1 MSIIYSYPTSQPTL
15 QDLLIG
21 TDVADDNATKSFS
34 VQSLVSL
41 INASQGNG
49 IITDVT
55 ISTSDVFLTA
65 IKTSGIGD
73 PAITYTIGLT
83 ATGTPSATTFLR
95 GDNQWVIPTVSAGIG
110 VTSNSNPITS
120 DVSNFDFT
128 GEGVSTSSD
137 GNGNVT
143 ITIEGATNAV
153 ESLVQGTG
161 IGLSASTG
169 QIVVSNTGITGLVQG
184 SGITISTT
192 ATGVSTISSTG
203 QTSGTVT
210 SVGAG
215 AGLVET
221 GTTSID
227 PILSLQYNTATSYI
241 TQPEILVPLAADF
254 VPFHSVSGT
263 KVGKVTFGDIQAS
276 TLALVNTSITA
287 ANADAI
293 TNTYDKS
300 QQAAIPNNRTVGAV
314 PATQIVT
321 CSAAEYT
328 DMANANELVDSFIYL
343 TTASAAPQ
351 NTVNFTINSGTI
363 SYSGGCSV
371 STSTTVNNNSVLT
384 VTGAVGSPY
393 EVITTISPSG
403 GCSFSGTNPQTLTG
417 TIPAGSTAAVTQNL
431 TGSVYV
437 PAAAQGSNTLN
448 VNTAISGGT
457 VGVEYTVSPTSGSS
471 TGNLGTAVPPYGVT
485 ATIPVPAQYE
495 LTAGSLTATQSA
507 STYTSGGSIAN
518 ASFPGTTIAIRSY
531 DVTYAITLGS
541 GLTSAPTGSWAI
553 LVTGGLF
560 SGSAQNSAAP
570 VSRQYDTTN
579 SGYTFGATVVSVA
592 NSGYNVSGATWSG
605 PTAGP
610 VTAAT
615 NITGTLDA
623 TVSASTGTA
632 TLALNTSGI
641 GGLNNYSTTEKYQIN
656 AGPILTYNGQ
666 LTSPGANQATFIAD
680 IVPDSGYF
688 VFGENVNYDPDQTVT
703 FSNNS
708 TVTATLSGTIYKNR
722 SSFNYGGGS
731 SKCGNF
737 PTSGGGILK
746 TSGGSA
752 SYVENG
758 DTLYTSTSGNTLL
771 PNGNYTGNINNVTN
785 PSSGGFTVSSG
796 IASGVT
802 SCP

>member
-1 MSIIYSYPTSQPTL
+1 MSIIYSYPTTSPTL
-15 QDLLIG
+15 DDLLIG
-21 TDVADDNATKSFS
+21 TDVGEDNATKSFS

-41 INASQGNG
+41 INASQNNG

-55 ISTSDVFLTA
+55 ISTSDIFLTA
-65 IKTSGIGD
+65 VKTSGIGV
-73 PAITYTIGLT
+73 PAITYTVGLT
-83 ATGTPSATTFLR
+83 SLPTAGIEATQFLR
-95 GDNQWVIPTVSAGIG
+95 GDNQWVVPTVSAGIG

-128 GEGVSTSSD
+128 GAGVSTSSD
-137 GNGNVT
+137 VNGNVI

-153 ESLVQGTG
+153 ESIVASTG
-161 IGLSASTG
+161 IGLSSETG
-169 QIVVSNTGITGLVQG
+169 NVIVTNTGITSLVEG
-184 SGITISTT
+184 GGITI
-192 ATGVSTISSTG
+192 ATNSTG
-203 QTSGTVT
+203 QATLTVAAQGGGTVT

-215 AGLVET
+215 DGLVIT
-221 GTTSID
+221 NSD
-227 PILSLQYNTATSYI
+227 ATSPIIALDYTGADTYI
-241 TQPEILVPLAADF
+241 TQPVAAIPLAADLI
-254 VPFHSVSGT
+254 PFHSVSGST
-263 KVGKVTFGDIQAS
+263 VSKVTFGDIQAS
-276 TLALVNTSITA
+276 TLALVNTSITT
-287 ANADAI
+287 ANADAL

-300 QQAAIPNNRTVGAV
+300 QQAASPNNRTVGAV

-328 DMANANELVDSFIYL
+328 TMANANELVDSFIYL
-343 TTASAAPQ
+343 TTQNSAPQ

-363 SYSGGCSV
+363 SASGGCSV
-371 STSTTVNNNSVLT
+371 STSTTVNNNAVLT
-384 VTGAVGSPY
+384 VTGAVGSSY
-393 EVITTISPSG
+393 TVITTISPSG

-471 TGNLGTAVPPYGVT
+471 TGNLGTAVPSYGVA
-485 ATIPVPAQYE
+485 ATILVPAQYE

-541 GLTSAPTGSWAI
+541 GLVLADKGTTWDI
-553 LVTGGLF
+553 LVTGIF
-560 SGSAQNSAAP
+560 SGNAQNSAAP

-592 NSGYNVSGATWSG
+592 NSGYNVSGASWSG

-623 TVSASTGTA
+623 TVSASTGNASMTLANNGINGPANGYTVSYTADGSPYTIGSAVSGTVGTSVTFNTILTVNNNYTA
-632 TLALNTSGI
+632 TTAL
-641 GGLNNYSTTEKYQIN
+641 
-656 AGPILTYNGQ
+656 
-666 LTSPGANQATFIAD
+666 
-680 IVPDSGYF
+680 
-688 VFGENVNYDPDQTVT
+688 
-703 FSNNS
+703 
-708 TVTATLSGTIYKNR
+708 
-722 SSFNYGGGS
+722 
-731 SKCGNF
+731 
-737 PTSGGGILK
+737 
-746 TSGGSA
+746 SA
-752 SYVENG
+752 SYTNG
-758 DTLYTSTSGNTLL
+758 TSVPIEQTTAVTLAGTVMADRGQGVYNSTWDVSSNEACQEGNPTETVYLSVGGSNIYAGVTCYTSA
-771 PNGNYTGNINNVTN
+771 TG
-785 PSSGGFTVSSG
+785 
-796 IASGVT
+796 SGVVANGYYKANNNNSWMRIT
-802 SCP
+802 GGSGVVQSTGSC